1 MITFSVPI
9 AGVLLVFSFLVVPA
23 SVAFQFTRRQ
33 GALAAISWVA
43 GTIASA
49 GGLWLSFRYDLPT
62 GPVIVCMF
70 GVVLLAAYGLRRAL
84 GRVPEASLQPVPE
97 QG

>member
-1 MITFSVPI
+1 
-9 AGVLLVFSFLVVPA
+9 
-23 SVAFQFTRRQ
+23 
-33 GALAAISWVA
+33 LAAISWVA
-43 GTIASA
+43 GTLASA

-70 GVVLLAAYGLRRAL
+70 GLVLLGAYGLRRAL
-84 GRVPEASLQPVPE
+84 GRVPQAPLHPVVE